1 MPTPSDPQL
10 CQRTL
15 ECCHLV
21 EPGADSLKIG
31 CTYQAQVVSLPYLR
45 KLAHR
50 QVIEALSTRS
60 SSAALLGYLALITFL
75 PGLIFPLSQA
85 LAPLV

>member
-1 MPTPSDPQL
+1 
-10 CQRTL
+10 
-15 ECCHLV
+15 
-21 EPGADSLKIG
+21 
-31 CTYQAQVVSLPYLR
+31 
-45 KLAHR
+45 
-50 QVIEALSTRS
+50 VIEALSTRS